1 MKTETFLAS
10 DMRQA
15 MALVRKKLGNDA
27 VIIASR
33 RVGDQTEITAAAEST
48 LAATASTTPAPAE
61 PRQQDMAPV
70 IRNIQEELGR
80 LRTLFEGELA
90 QLSWREM
97 GRLQPNRLALITRFE
112 QGGIDQALATQLVE
126 QCLPC
131 VDLEQGWSKALGL
144 LGRRLK
150 PYGKDILEEGGVVAL
165 LGSTGVGKTT
175 TAAKIAAQFA
185 LRHGRKQVAF
195 VSTDRFKV
203 GGQEQLVSF
212 GGILGVPVQIA
223 TDAEEMKR
231 TLDSLSERKLVLIDT
246 AGMSQR
252 DMALADQFK
261 ALEIDAPIESLL
273 VLSATARAGII
284 EETIKGF
291 APMHCAG
298 AILTKLDEA
307 DGLGSLL
314 SSVVRHELPLAFV
327 SNGQRVPDDLHPPA
341 PKDLL
346 SDIIRNYRLALKKP
360 ATTAVPLRQVVV

>member
-15 MALVRKKLGNDA
+15 MALVRKALGNDA
-27 VIIASR
+27 VIVASR
-33 RVGDQTEITAAAEST
+33 RVGDQTEITAAGESSMKA
-48 LAATASTTPAPAE
+48 AATPPPA
-61 PRQQDMAPV
+61 QQRNEMAPV
-70 IRNIQEELGR
+70 IKNIQEELGR

-97 GRLQPNRLALITRFE
+97 GRLQPNRVALITRFE
-112 QGGIDQALATQLVE
+112 QGGVDHDLAAALVD

-131 VDLEQGWSKALGL
+131 SDLEQGWSKALGL
-144 LGRRLK
+144 LGRNLK
-150 PYGKDILEEGGVVAL
+150 PMDHNLLEQGGVIAL

-212 GGILGVPVQIA
+212 GSILGVPVQIA
-223 TDAEEMKR
+223 TTAEEMKR
-231 TLDSLSERKLVLIDT
+231 TLDSLSERRLVVIDT

-252 DMALADQFK
+252 DLALAEQFK
-261 ALEIDAPIESLL
+261 ALEIDAPIQPLL
-273 VLSATARAGII
+273 VLPATARAGII
-284 EETIKGF
+284 EETIKSF
-291 APMHCAG
+291 ARMHCKG

-307 DGLGSLL
+307 DALGPLL
-314 SSVVRHELPLAFV
+314 SSVVRHDLPLAFV
-327 SNGQRVPDDLHPPA
+327 SNGQQVPDDLHAPQ

-346 SDIIRNYRLALKKP
+346 ADIIRRYRLALKKP
-360 ATTAVPLRQVVV
+360 APAATQPLRQLAV